1 MGTTVERKILA
12 LDKFFVRHQVEPQT
26 IALDKFFVLDLRR
39 SLCWGLKNFV
49 I

>member
-26 IALDKFFVLDLRR
+26 IALDKFFVHNGAKVSTQKILF
-39 SLCWGLKNFV
+39 SS
-49 I
+49 